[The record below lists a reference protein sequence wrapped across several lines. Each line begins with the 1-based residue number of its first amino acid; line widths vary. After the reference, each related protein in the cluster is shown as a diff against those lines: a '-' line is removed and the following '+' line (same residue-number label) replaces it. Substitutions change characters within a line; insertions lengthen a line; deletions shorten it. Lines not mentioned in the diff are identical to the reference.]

1 MKNLSIAATL
11 CAALLIC
18 SCGGGGGGS
27 SSPPQVTTPGSPS
40 SPPVEVPLTTFGPPS
55 ATGTVGVQFQQYFSL
70 ANILPNPSVT
80 WPFKYTLIAGGL
92 PPGTQSKI
100 DPTPFQSLIVYGIP
114 TSAGS
119 FKFTVEVR
127 DSSATPKLM
136 ARQEI
141 TITFDTQF
149 KFVKPNTDLSPTVV
163 NRAYSDSIPV
173 ANGTLPIIWSIAA
186 GSMLDP
192 GLQLNSA
199 TGEISGTPTN
209 TFGVFTAIAQDS
221 SNPPKFVSQNYRVPI
236 NPALRFDDQTVYMPP
251 NILSFAHLTVTG
263 GVAIAGVSPYTL
275 RFVSGSLPPGA
286 VVQDMTITGIPTSRG
301 NFSAI
306 LEAAD
311 AMVPPNTDQANVHV
325 VVQSRDVLSL
335 TKELPHGILGVPYS
349 AQLAAS
355 YGVGPY
361 TWNLASGALPA
372 GLALGSDGSI
382 TGTPTAAET
391 KSFTAKV
398 TDSGYQPLSSTSQS
412 IDLVIRP
419 SATGRNDT
427 LATATPLSNV
437 AGLKLSLSPYA
448 TANGVAQPDQDYFKV
463 SANGGS
469 TVQVIVARVDTLG
482 PLDPALEILAAD
494 GSRPNTCRNQGT
506 TDGLIP
512 GTVDPTPN
520 AFDDPCVNDDIDP
533 GVNQDSSLEILV
545 PGVGPQVLYIH
556 VFDVNGNARP
566 DMQYYLQISGVN

>member
-40 SPPVEVPLTTFGPPS
+40 SPPVEVPLTTISPTTLS
-55 ATGTVGVQFQQYFSL
+55 GTAGVQFAQDFNLGGVQ
-70 ANILPNPSVT
+70 AILPYKWTVISGSVPSGLQLIDI
-80 WPFKYTLIAGGL
+80 PGSLTLSMRLSGIANAGG
-92 PPGTQSKI
+92 
-100 DPTPFQSLIVYGIP
+100 
-114 TSAGS
+114 TST
-119 FKFTVEVR
+119 FTLEVR
-127 DSSATPKLM
+127 DSSPTPKLI
-136 ARQEI
+136 ARNAI
-141 TITFDTQF
+141 TVTFDTQF
-149 KFVKPNTDLSPTVV
+149 KFVKLFLKPTVV
-163 NRAYSDSIPV
+163 NRPYSDFIPV
-173 ANGTLPIIWSIAA
+173 ANGTGPITWSF
-186 GSMLDP
+186 GFGGMRDP
-192 GLQLNSA
+192 ALQLNSA
-199 TGEISGTPTN
+199 TGEISGTPTT
-209 TFGVFTAIAQDS
+209 TFGDFTAIATDS
-221 SNPPKFVSQNYRVPI
+221 SNPPKTVMQNYNVPI
-236 NPALRFDDQTVYMPP
+236 NLPLRFDDQTVYMSP
-251 NILSFAHLTVTG
+251 NTVSFAHLTVSG
-263 GVAIAGVSPYTL
+263 GVAGSGSSPYIL
-275 RFVSGSLPPGA
+275 RFVSGSLPPGTF
-286 VVQDMTITGIPTSRG
+286 VQDMMITGTAMSRG

-306 LEAAD
+306 IEAAD
-311 AMVPPNTDQANVHV
+311 TMVPPNTQQANVHV
-325 VVQSRDVLSL
+325 TVESRNVLPL
-335 TKELPHGILGVPYS
+335 TKDLPHGIVGVPYS
-349 AQLAAS
+349 EQLTAA
-355 YGVGPY
+355 YGVAPY
-361 TWNLASGALPA
+361 SWNLAGNPLPA
-372 GLALGSDGSI
+372 GLSLASDGSI
-382 TGTPTAAET
+382 TGTPTT
-391 KSFTAKV
+391 PQTQTTRFSV
-398 TDSGYQPLSSTSQS
+398 TDSAYVPSTSYSQS
-412 IDLVIRP
+412 IDITIRP
-419 SATGRNDT
+419 AATGRNDT

-520 AFDDPCVNDDIDP
+520 ALDDPCVNDDIDP